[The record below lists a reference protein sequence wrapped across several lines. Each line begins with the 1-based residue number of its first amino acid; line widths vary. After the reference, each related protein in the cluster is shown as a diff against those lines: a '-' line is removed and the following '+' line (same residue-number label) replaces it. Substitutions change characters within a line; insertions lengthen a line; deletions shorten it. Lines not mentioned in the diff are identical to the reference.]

1 MKLASALVL
10 SFIAT
15 VHAATSL
22 SSPVLPSGIPV
33 TSGLPLSSISLDT
46 TAFTSFISSIL
57 SSGTIPASLPTTI
70 PTSLP
75 TTDPISLPTSLSTI
89 LPTDVTLTSPGGST
103 STATS
108 APATTTSSGAG
119 RTDAGL
125 GLGLVAGAAAGLLVL
140 F

>member
-1 MKLASALVL
+1 MKLASALML

-15 VHAATSL
+15 AQAATSI
-22 SSPVLPSGIPV
+22 SHPVLPTGVPA
-33 TSGLPLSSISLDT
+33 TSGLPLSTISLDT

-75 TTDPISLPTSLSTI
+75 TTVPISLPTSLSTI
-89 LPTDVTLTSPGGST
+89 LPTDVTFTSPGGST
-103 STATS
+103 STATN
-108 APATTTSSGAG
+108 
-119 RTDAGL
+119 AGL